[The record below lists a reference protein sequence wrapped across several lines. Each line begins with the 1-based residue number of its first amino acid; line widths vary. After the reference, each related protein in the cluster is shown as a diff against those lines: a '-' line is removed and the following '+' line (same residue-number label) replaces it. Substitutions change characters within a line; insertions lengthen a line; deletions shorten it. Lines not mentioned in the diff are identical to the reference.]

1 MRIPHEQQSMSR
13 EPISH
18 YGNLE
23 RMIRQ
28 ILENRALD
36 LNAETWCD
44 AHPNGT
50 FEQWDEQAAG

>member
-1 MRIPHEQQSMSR
+1 MSR

-28 ILENRALD
+28 IREHRALD